1 MSSTATPTATHS
13 SRRHNMGVI
22 LQTSES
28 LKKIS
33 IKMDFLTEAVL
44 RVKENDVAIE
54 YRDFVKGMGLFLE
67 DVAVELAS
75 LNDALDK
82 VSVRDA

>member
-1 MSSTATPTATHS
+1 
-13 SRRHNMGVI
+13 MGVI

-28 LKKIS
+28 LKKIN

-44 RVKENDVAIE
+44 RVKEDDVAIE

-82 VSVRDA
+82 VSVRNA

>member
-1 MSSTATPTATHS
+1 
-13 SRRHNMGVI
+13 MGVI

-28 LKKIS
+28 LKKIN

-75 LNDALDK
+75 LNDTLDK
-82 VSVRDA
+82 VSVRHA

>member
-1 MSSTATPTATHS
+1 
-13 SRRHNMGVI
+13 MGVI

-28 LKKIS
+28 LKKIN
-33 IKMDFLTEAVL
+33 IKIDFLTEAVL

-82 VSVRDA
+82 VSVRHA

>member
-1 MSSTATPTATHS
+1 
-13 SRRHNMGVI
+13 MGVI

-28 LKKIS
+28 LKKIN

-82 VSVRDA
+82 VSVRHA

>member
-1 MSSTATPTATHS
+1 
-13 SRRHNMGVI
+13 MGVI

-28 LKKIS
+28 LKKINL
-33 IKMDFLTEAVL
+33 KTDFLTEAVL

-67 DVAVELAS
+67 DVAVELAA
-75 LNDALDK
+75 LNDALDE
-82 VSVRDA
+82 VSVRHA

>member
-1 MSSTATPTATHS
+1 
-13 SRRHNMGVI
+13 MGII

-28 LKKIS
+28 LKKIN

-82 VSVRDA
+82 VSVRHA

>member
-1 MSSTATPTATHS
+1 
-13 SRRHNMGVI
+13 MGVI

-28 LKKIS
+28 LKKIY

-67 DVAVELAS
+67 DVGVELAS

-82 VSVRDA
+82 VSVRHA

>member
-1 MSSTATPTATHS
+1 
-13 SRRHNMGVI
+13 MGLI

-28 LKKIS
+28 LKKIN
-33 IKMDFLTEAVL
+33 IKIDFLTEAVL

-82 VSVRDA
+82 VSVRHA

>member
-1 MSSTATPTATHS
+1 
-13 SRRHNMGVI
+13 MGLI

-28 LKKIS
+28 LKKIN
-33 IKMDFLTEAVL
+33 IKMDFLAEAVL

-82 VSVRDA
+82 VSVRNA

>member
-1 MSSTATPTATHS
+1 
-13 SRRHNMGVI
+13 
-22 LQTSES
+22 
-28 LKKIS
+28 
-33 IKMDFLTEAVL
+33 MDFLTEAVL

-75 LNDALDK
+75 LNDTLDK
-82 VSVRDA
+82 VSVRHA